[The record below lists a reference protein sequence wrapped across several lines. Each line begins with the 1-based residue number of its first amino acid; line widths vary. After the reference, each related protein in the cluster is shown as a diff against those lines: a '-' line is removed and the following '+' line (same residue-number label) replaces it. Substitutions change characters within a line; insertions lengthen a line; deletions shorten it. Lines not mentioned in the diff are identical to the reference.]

1 MDMKKITEIYTQC
14 LPSKFYAIGIRNAEN
29 KWKIYTIKKSDLA
42 DCLPDENSKYE
53 CYIKPLEY
61 ENAHHFIM
69 VDGISMENINRMK
82 LSGIIPA
89 MVVES
94 SPEYYQAWIRF
105 KNPMNH
111 KQALAA
117 SRYLASEYHANQE
130 AVSTSCFGVLPG
142 YKRKFKNGSFIPAM
156 IETSETLNSNF
167 DDKIINAEQE
177 QTYEQFIHSYL
188 EQNYDSNP
196 EIKSPLQTELDEKC
210 KEYINAARQEYN
222 NSSADLMAMKWLY
235 REGYSRGSIISAM
248 LENSEGL
255 IQRKNGLHNAQRYLD
270 NVYTEV
276 EKREALSNQTNN
288 TESLSM
294 CL

>member
-1 MDMKKITEIYTQC
+1 MHEKIIEIYTQY
-14 LPSKFYAIGIRNAEN
+14 LPSKFYAVGLRNAEN
-29 KWKIYTIKKSDLA
+29 KWKIYAIKKSDLA
-42 DCLPDENSKYE
+42 VCLPAENSKYE

-94 SPEYYQAWIRF
+94 SPKHSWIRF
-105 KNPMNH
+105 KNPMNY
-111 KQALAA
+111 KQTLAT
-117 SRYLASEYHANQE
+117 SRYLASEYHAKQK
-130 AVSTSCFGVLPG
+130 AVSTSCFGVFPG
-142 YKRKFKNGSFIPAM
+142 YKRTLKNGSFIPVL
-156 IETSETLNSNF
+156 IETSETLNFNF

-177 QTYEQFIHSYL
+177 QSYEQFIHSYL

-210 KEYINAARQEYN
+210 KEYINAARQERSN
-222 NSSADLMAMKWLY
+222 NAADLMAMTWLY
-235 REGYSRGSIISAM
+235 SEGYSRGSIISAM

-276 EKREALSNQTNN
+276 EKKDILSNQSNN
-288 TESLSM
+288 TESLGM